1 MTRRTT
7 TRAGIALLAA
17 FCVATMFAAPA
28 AAQLGGIGD
37 QVPEGPGGGD
47 IIGDLDLDAGSSGGG
62 GSGTV
67 GVESSQGSAS
77 GSGAAAVD
85 AEEPSVSVSASG
97 GGDVAGQ
104 GAEAGIDC
112 ELSPQSAQNPQQTC
126 EFETPGGG
134 DTPAPEPP
142 ELPEFP
148 GGGELPTDLP

>member
-7 TRAGIALLAA
+7 TRAGVALLAA
-17 FCVATMFAAPA
+17 FCVATMFVAPA

-37 QVPEGPGGGD
+37 QVPEGPSGGD
-47 IIGDLDLDAGSSGGG
+47 ITGDLILDAGSSGGEG
-62 GSGTV
+62 GGEV
-67 GVESSQGSAS
+67 GVESGQGNAS
-77 GSGAAAVD
+77 GSGSAAVD
-85 AEEPSVSVSASG
+85 AEEPSVEVSASG

-112 ELSPQSAQNPQQTC
+112 ELSQQSAQNPQETC
-126 EFETPGGG
+126 EIESPGGG

-148 GGGELPTDLP
+148 GGGELPADLL